1 MDMNFTTVAEDMHA
15 AAAEM
20 QDCFDI
26 CCSTC
31 ERSFS
36 PDKLKQANTFD
47 AKGKLCFIYVC
58 KECESDFDELG
69 ISFDFTLEKYHKSLA
84 IFS

>member
-1 MDMNFTTVAEDMHA
+1 MHA
-15 AAAEM
+15 EAAEM

-47 AKGKLCFIYVC
+47 ANGKLCFIYVC

-84 IFS
+84 IFA